1 MFRRSAHVGAG
12 AQVLRSRLAPSPR
25 SLRGSAG
32 RSYLGWGLVGAGVLV
47 GFFYLTWSVISMLFA
62 AAVFAWLLDGPVRAL
77 ERRGVSRQTA
87 CFMVGLGLVAS
98 GVGVV
103 VLIVP
108 RVVNQVAEL
117 STNIV
122 PYVQRLSDALGPW
135 VAVAEARLGIHVPV
149 DMNELG
155 QELPS
160 LLKKISPD
168 ARARVQEWL
177 QAAAQ
182 GSLSFVLSMLS
193 LSLLPLFTFYLLR
206 DWPQLLASVEGLA
219 PEKLR
224 ATVRTMAS
232 QIDERLAGFVRGQ
245 LTVALVLG
253 VVYSSGLLACGIDL
267 AITVGMLGGALF
279 LVPYLGTLVAGGL
292 AVVLALMEFGLDW
305 HVVAAAA
312 VFVAGQLIEGTF
324 LTPWLV
330 GDRVGLHPMIVMVAL
345 VVGGNLLGIWGLVL
359 AVPVT
364 AALAVVGGHL
374 LARWKSSRTYRG
386 A

>member
-1 MFRRSAHVGAG
+1 MLRRSVHVGAG
-12 AQVLRSRLAPSPR
+12 ARVLPSRAVSSQRHPSSP
-25 SLRGSAG
+25 G
-32 RSYLGWGLVGAGVLV
+32 RSYLGWGLVGVGVLV
-47 GFFYLTWSVISMLFA
+47 GFLYLTWSVISMLFA
-62 AAVFAWLLDGPVRAL
+62 AAVFAWLLDGPVRAV
-77 ERRGVSRQTA
+77 EQRGVSRQTA
-87 CFMVGLGLVAS
+87 CFIVGLGILAAAVT
-98 GVGVV
+98 VG

-108 RVVNQVAEL
+108 RVVSQVADL
-117 STNIV
+117 SANIV
-122 PYVQRLSDALGPW
+122 PYVQRLSENIGPW
-135 VAVAEARLGIHVPV
+135 VAMAEARLGVHVPV

-155 QELPS
+155 QELPG

-168 ARARVQEWL
+168 VRARVQEWL
-177 QAAAQ
+177 QTAAQ

-206 DWPQLLASVEGLA
+206 DWPRLLAGLDGLV

-224 ATVRTMAS
+224 GTVRELSS

-253 VVYSSGLLACGIDL
+253 LVYSGGLLACGIDL
-267 AITVGMLGGALF
+267 AITIGMLGGAMF

-312 VFVAGQLIEGTF
+312 VFGAGQLIEGTF